1 MRIFA
6 WRSVAIS
13 IGAAVCLAAANG
25 CGGLSPEERAAQE
38 CRETS
43 TEAHRYVDE
52 GGVLLD
58 VRPVAQYTQQHI
70 TDAVNMP
77 VESIEERMEDELERD
92 VTLVIYDDENDE
104 GEERA
109 ERAGEILRQAGFRV
123 FVLGKMST
131 WFC

>member
-1 MRIFA
+1 MRTFA
-6 WRSVAIS
+6 SVAIS
-13 IGAAVCLAAANG
+13 IGAAVFLVASSG
-25 CGGLSPEERAAQE
+25 CGGLTPEEREAQQ

-58 VRPVAQYTQQHI
+58 VRTVAEYTQQHI

-77 VESIEERMEDELERD
+77 VEDIERRMEDELERD
-92 VTLVIYDDENDE
+92 VTLVVYCEN
-104 GEERA
+104 GERS

>member
-1 MRIFA
+1 MRILA
-6 WRSVAIS
+6 WRWWAVT
-13 IGAAVCLAAANG
+13 IGTTLCLSATSG

-58 VRPVAQYTQQHI
+58 VRPVSAFTQEHI

-77 VESIEERMEDELERD
+77 VEDIEERMHDELERD
-92 VTLVIYDDENDE
+92 VVLVIYDDEEDRW
-104 GEERA
+104 ERA
-109 ERAGEILRQAGFRV
+109 EEILRQAGYRV